1 MAKPTTIRI
10 PEDLINEINEFVQEL
25 NLDRS
30 AYLREV
36 LRKGFSMDKQDRL
49 ILKYVRKELSQME
62 VCKELNWDPW
72 EFFAQLKARPQP
84 WFIDSLSL
92 VEMFFL
98 LREGAPESL
107 SFRIRLNNSC
117 ADDARSFGSLVIMRS
132 SKTWYFENALGSLGV
147 GRERWARIV
156 SIGDFSAKGF

>member
-10 PEDLINEINEFVQEL
+10 PEDLLNEINEFVQEL

-49 ILKYVRKELSQME
+49 LLKYVRKELSQME

-72 EFFAQLKARPQP
+72 EFLTHLKARNLYLNVELED
-84 WFIDSLSL
+84 WIDSAELS
-92 VEMFFL
+92 
-98 LREGAPESL
+98 S
-107 SFRIRLNNSC
+107 
-117 ADDARSFGSLVIMRS
+117 
-132 SKTWYFENALGSLGV
+132 
-147 GRERWARIV
+147 
-156 SIGDFSAKGF
+156 